1 MIMNPAIKL
10 RHIRAFLDI
19 AALGSLTVAARA
31 QGITQPALSRCLA
44 ELETLLGQPLFL
56 RQGRRLVLTEGG
68 TLFRRHAS
76 LAMQSLDTAA
86 SVLRQDGPNAV
97 LTIGVLPTAATRL
110 LPQVALRFRMVAP
123 EVTLSVVTGPHAYLM
138 GLLRHGEVEVM
149 VGRMPAA
156 AEIAGLNFEHL
167 YEESVVL
174 AARAGHP
181 MAKAKTPEALRQSP
195 LILPPKGAIIRRVV
209 EDYLAAQG
217 LAGLR
222 PAFETVALSVGRG
235 IVLGSDAL
243 WFISRGVIADELD
256 RGEMI
261 ALPAEARFL
270 SGAVGVTRR
279 QAAAPQQGA
288 DLLMQLLREAATRL

>member
-1 MIMNPAIKL
+1 MIIHSSVKL

-19 AALGSLTVAARA
+19 AALGSLTAAARV
-31 QGITQPALSRCLA
+31 QGITQPALSRSLA
-44 ELETLLGQPLFL
+44 ELELLLGQQLFL
-56 RQGRRLVLTEGG
+56 RQGRRLILTEGG

-86 SVLRQDGPNAV
+86 AMLRPDGPSAT

-110 LPQVALRFRMVAP
+110 MPRVALRFREVTP
-123 EVTLSVVTGPHAYLM
+123 EVTLSIITGPHAYLM
-138 GLLRHGEVEVM
+138 GLLRHGEVDLM
-149 VGRMPAA
+149 IGRMPAA

-174 AARAGHP
+174 AARKGHP
-181 MAKAKTPEALRQSP
+181 FAKAPVSEAMTQCP
-195 LILPPKGAIIRRVV
+195 LVLPPKGAIIRRAV
-209 EDYLAAQG
+209 EEYLTAQG
-217 LAGLR
+217 LSGLR
-222 PAFETVALSVGRG
+222 PAYETVALSVGRG

-256 RGEMI
+256 SGAMI
-261 ALPAEARFL
+261 TLAAEARFL

-279 QAAAPQQGA
+279 QSAAPQQGA
-288 DLLMQLLREAATRL
+288 DILMQLLREAVVQD